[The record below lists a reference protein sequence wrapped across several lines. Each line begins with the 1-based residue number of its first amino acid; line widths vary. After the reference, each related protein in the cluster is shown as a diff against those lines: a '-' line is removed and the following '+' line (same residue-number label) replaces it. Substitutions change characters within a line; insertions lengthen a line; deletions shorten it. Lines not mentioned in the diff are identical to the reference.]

1 MGPDSAGGRV
11 VSDTELFPF
20 PKKEKFSTFIPYQ
33 GLKTPDIVTNV
44 LFFSV
49 LATTGIFTPER
60 LPNALQNTLPER
72 HPKDLPEDRR
82 EDLPEERLERDIIIQ
97 IIPAS

>member
-44 LFFSV
+44 LFFFCFGNDRNFHPKW
-49 LATTGIFTPER
+49 LMERPAER
-60 LPNALQNTLPER
+60 LARTPCQNAVR
-72 HPKDLPEDRR
+72 KV
-82 EDLPEERLERDIIIQ
+82 
-97 IIPAS
+97 S

>member
-60 LPNALQNTLPER
+60 LPER
-72 HPKDLPEDRR
+72 PAEHLARTPPKRSPGRTPR
-82 EDLPEERLERDIIIQ
+82 TGYHH
-97 IIPAS
+97 

>member
-49 LATTGIFTPER
+49 LATTGISSPEW
-60 LPNALQNTLPER
+60 PVER
-72 HPKDLPEDRR
+72 PAEHRPKDLLEDF
-82 EDLPEERLERDIIIQ
+82 LEERLERDIIIQ

>member
-49 LATTGIFTPER
+49 LATAGIFTPKR
-60 LPNALQNTLPER
+60 LRNALQNALPER
-72 HPKDLPEDRR
+72 CPKELLEELPK
-82 EDLPEERLERDIIIQ
+82 ERLERDIIIQ

>member
-33 GLKTPDIVTNV
+33 GLKTPDIVKNV

-49 LATTGIFTPER
+49 LATAGILTPNG
-60 LPNALQNTLPER
+60 PWNALENTLPER
-72 HPKDLPEDRR
+72 RPKDLPENC
-82 EDLPEERLERDIIIQ
+82 LERDIIIQ

>member
-49 LATTGIFTPER
+49 LATTGIFTPRTTPETPCR
-60 LPNALQNTLPER
+60 MPCHNAGRKISQKIVGKISRKN
-72 HPKDLPEDRR
+72 
-82 EDLPEERLERDIIIQ
+82 
-97 IIPAS
+97 A